1 MGFYRVHS
9 EPVRRHYFATP
20 CSCAILFQLFVS
32 VCIIVG
38 PWILAYYT
46 EGMWMFERCYRQQ
59 ADIRYKHQAY
69 FVARNDADFSTMVWS
84 TSNNFNKMM
93 QKRLRVPTL
102 RSYEA
107 DENNDGKKEYLDVE
121 LELPLADTESV
132 SSIQVLLLFDY
143 QLTDMVD
150 VHMESAA
157 FFEFTG
163 AGSGSELSVD
173 GPLVFKQ
180 LDPLAW
186 NGERYQYNQPVV
198 NSSSYAPADYDFAT
212 ILQNYENRN
221 ETTVYE
227 PRYTVWKADRGQSQ
241 PFTLKMRVRYRPQR
255 ICYRPG
261 FLYELK
267 NGWIQY
273 LAMLVPVYMFASY
286 VQWFVF
292 NNRVV
297 HSVVKLDPFPDTK
310 RQ

>member
-1 MGFYRVHS
+1 L
-9 EPVRRHYFATP
+9 RH
-20 CSCAILFQLFVS
+20 
-32 VCIIVG
+32 
-38 PWILAYYT
+38 LAPSL
-46 EGMWMFERCYRQQ
+46 
-59 ADIRYKHQAY
+59 
-69 FVARNDADFSTMVWS
+69 N
-84 TSNNFNKMM
+84 
-93 QKRLRVPTL
+93 LR
-102 RSYEA
+102 
-107 DENNDGKKEYLDVE
+107 YLDVE

-221 ETTVYE
+221 GNVVVR
-227 PRYTVWKADRGQSQ
+227 RYILQ
-241 PFTLKMRVRYRPQR
+241 PLSKTGFPGLFRRSRSIIFCGCSPLPQHPMMCLR
-255 ICYRPG
+255 LERAGMSSC
-261 FLYELK
+261 L
-267 NGWIQY
+267 
-273 LAMLVPVYMFASY
+273 
-286 VQWFVF
+286 
-292 NNRVV
+292 
-297 HSVVKLDPFPDTK
+297 H
-310 RQ
+310 